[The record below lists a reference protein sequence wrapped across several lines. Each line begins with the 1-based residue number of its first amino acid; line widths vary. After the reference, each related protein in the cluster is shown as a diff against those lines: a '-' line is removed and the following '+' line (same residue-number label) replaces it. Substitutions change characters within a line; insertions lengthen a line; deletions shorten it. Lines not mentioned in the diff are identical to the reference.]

1 MIKSFDRIMKSYTA
15 FLNKTYWLVLLIA
28 LGVAVLAAGPTIRL
42 FKSID
47 TDLQAL
53 LPDDY
58 PSVVTARKLEEKIEQ
73 QQQGFTV
80 VFEFQ
85 EANTGWRYLPEIS
98 GELLKSTYVSEVLYE
113 RDGYDFFKK
122 NGMLFLSLEK
132 LDELYE
138 RLDREIQKRK
148 LGGLYI
154 DFGDDEDKEEDFNFS
169 NFREKHASET
179 AGFPT
184 RYYVNEDETIYS
196 VQVHSPDPS
205 PNFAYMQAM
214 LDDVKARVDEFAIV
228 KNGTAEVYYASGFV
242 TRINEYNT
250 LMHDLNIAG
259 IVSLIGITAFL
270 LWRFRRIEALIF
282 IFVPFGFAL
291 LWNFAI
297 AAKFIGK
304 LNVVTAFLFS
314 VLFGMGVDFGI
325 HILAR
330 YWEERHRGLD
340 LLTAVSRTLATSGR
354 SCITSGLTTALAF
367 YLLMINTFK
376 GFSEFGFIA
385 GTGLMLSVFSF
396 YVVFPSLLILVEKVG
411 ISPPKILADPVVG
424 VFNVGWRHARATM
437 IIVGVLAVATIA
449 ASIPRLR
456 FEYDFKKLKARIERA
471 DVAKDK
477 MRESVRGGGTAAVI
491 LVDDEA
497 DIPEIRRQ
505 VEENAKVEGNI
516 TKDFYSFDRFVPE
529 QQAEKK
535 LVIAKIDRRLDD
547 EALKLLKDDE
557 KDKIDD
563 FRAMLKPGTITAE
576 NLPPNVRK
584 SFFGRE
590 DVPGQFVF
598 IGPKKGIELDDGRN
612 AMKFADEVRHI
623 KVGDRSYH
631 ATSSNLIFADVL
643 DTMLRDTKRAIPLV
657 LFAVLMVLWLDFRS
671 WKRVAIVSFPLAVGM
686 LMMFGIMCIFG
697 LKLNFYNMIVLPTL
711 LGLGVDYGVHFYH
724 RYIESGPGSVPE
736 AMRHTGSAIF
746 ITATTTM
753 LGFAGLILANHMGLS
768 SLGVLAVIGIGS
780 CLLGAIISFPALLVF
795 MERKGKEKKL

>member
-1 MIKSFDRIMKSYTA
+1 MKSYTA
-15 FLNKTYWLVLLIA
+15 FLNKTYWIVLLIA
-28 LGVAVLAAGPTIRL
+28 LGVAVLASGPTIRL

-58 PSVVTARKLEEKIEQ
+58 PSVVTARKLEDKIEQ

-85 EANTGWRYLPEIS
+85 EGNVGWRYLPEIS
-98 GELLKSTYVSEVLYE
+98 ADILKSPYVSEALYE
-113 RDGYDFFKK
+113 REGYDFFKK

-132 LDELYE
+132 LDDLYE
-138 RLDREIQKRK
+138 RIDREIQKRK

-184 RYYVNEDETIYS
+184 RYYVNEDKTIYS
-196 VQVHSPDPS
+196 IEVHSPDPS
-205 PNFAYMQAM
+205 PDFAYMQAM
-214 LDDVKARVDEFAIV
+214 LDDVKARVNEFPIV
-228 KNGTAEVYYASGFV
+228 KNGMAEVYYASGFV

-259 IVSLIGITAFL
+259 IVSMIGIAVFL
-270 LWRFRRIEALIF
+270 LWRFRRIEALLFIF
-282 IFVPFGFAL
+282 IPFGFAL

-297 AAKFIGK
+297 TAKFIGK

-325 HILAR
+325 HMLAR
-330 YWEERHRGLD
+330 YWEERHRGVD
-340 LLTAVSRTLATSGR
+340 LLNAVSRTLATSGR
-354 SCITSGLTTALAF
+354 SCITSALTTALAF

-385 GTGLMLSVFSF
+385 GTGLILSVLSF
-396 YVVFPSLLILVEKVG
+396 YVVFPSLLILVEKIG

-437 IIVGVLAVATIA
+437 IIVGVLAVATIV

-471 DVAKDK
+471 DIAKDK
-477 MRESVRGGGTAAVI
+477 MRESVRGGGTAAVV
-491 LVDDEA
+491 LVDDEK

-505 VEENAKVEGNI
+505 VEETAKTEGAI
-516 TKDFYSFDRFVPE
+516 TDKFYSFDRFVPDR
-529 QQAEKK
+529 QDEKRAT
-535 LVIAKIDRRLDD
+535 LAKIDRRLDD

-563 FRAMLKPGTITAE
+563 FRSMLKPDIVTAE
-576 NLPPNVRK
+576 NLPPSVRK
-584 SFFGRE
+584 SFFGKE
-590 DVPGQFVF
+590 DVPGQLV
-598 IGPKKGIELDDGRN
+598 IISPRKGIELDDGRN
-612 AMKFADEVRHI
+612 AMKFADEVREI
-623 KVGDRSYH
+623 RVGDKVYH
-631 ATSSNLIFADVL
+631 ATSANLIFADVL
-643 DTMLRDTKRAIPLV
+643 DTMLRDAKLAIPLV
-657 LFAVLMVLWLDFRS
+657 LFAVLLVMWVDFRS
-671 WKRVAIVSFPLAVGM
+671 WKRVAIVFFPLAVGVM
-686 LMMFGIMCIFG
+686 MMFGIMCLFG

-724 RYIESGPGSVPE
+724 RYIEDGPGSVSE
-736 AMRHTGSAIF
+736 VMRHTGSAIF

-753 LGFAGLILANHMGLS
+753 VGFAGLILANHMGLS
-768 SLGVLAVIGIGS
+768 SLGTLAVIGIGT
-780 CLLGAIISFPALLVF
+780 CLFAAVISFPALLVLL
-795 MERKGKEKKL
+795 ERRKNKV